1 MKKKKTALLRATKSM
16 KEYERFE
23 IVYNF
28 FHVGESF
35 AGEFLCR

>member
-1 MKKKKTALLRATKSM
+1 MKKNKKKPALLRATKSM

-28 FHVGESF
+28 FF
-35 AGEFLCR
+35 M